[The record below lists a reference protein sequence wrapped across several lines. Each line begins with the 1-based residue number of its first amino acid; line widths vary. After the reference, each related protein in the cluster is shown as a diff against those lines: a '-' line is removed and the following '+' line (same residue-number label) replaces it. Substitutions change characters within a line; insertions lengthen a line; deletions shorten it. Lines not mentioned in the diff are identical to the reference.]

1 MFTLF
6 GSDYVGSPGN
16 CLYPHRFEVSD
27 ADSLKEAVRHDYV
40 CAEYKNSYR
49 NGANYLSAD
58 CLPVDCDNDHSDDP
72 ALWVT
77 PEDVAANFPG
87 VRFAVHYSR
96 HHMKEKNGAAA
107 RPKFHVLF
115 PIDPI
120 TDADAELVGVF
131 YELIE
136 KTEIADGVIYFQLTR
151 GTSPRSYLPPKIN
164 LPHLSVVIRDVP
176 IHTDW
181 QENGIRA
188 ALVEDIRW
196 LRCDIASLNLLGS
209 VLAAEEARKKNAQK
223 ALFFRKEKK
232 TVTEGEDANFFV
244 VKDEV
249 LWTHPANEMIL
260 SGVTRSIIKEKLAP
274 SLGITVVE
282 KTLTPDFVKST
293 SEAFFTNTAD
303 EIVPVTMLDRDPIAD
318 GAPGEITRKL
328 LAAYKE
334 YVKEELAKPLEDLLR
349 D

>member
-1 MFTLF
+1 MLCVGRTF
-6 GSDYVGSPGN
+6 GALPPLHARTGDPDYGRRLGIGRR
-16 CLYPHRFEVSD
+16 LLR
-27 ADSLKEAVRHDYV
+27 ADRE
-40 CAEYKNSYR
+40 
-49 NGANYLSAD
+49 
-58 CLPVDCDNDHSDDP
+58 
-72 ALWVT
+72 
-77 PEDVAANFPG
+77 
-87 VRFAVHYSR
+87 
-96 HHMKEKNGAAA
+96 
-107 RPKFHVLF
+107 
-115 PIDPI
+115 
-120 TDADAELVGVF
+120 
-131 YELIE
+131 
-136 KTEIADGVIYFQLTR
+136 ADGVIYFQLTR

-223 ALFFRKEKK
+223 ALFFRKEKN

-260 SGVTRSIIKEKLAP
+260 CGVTRSIIKEKLAP
-274 SLGITVVE
+274 ALGLTIVE
-282 KTLTPDFVKST
+282 KTLTPDFVRSA

-318 GAPGEITRKL
+318 GVLGEITRKL

-334 YVKEELAKPLEDLLR
+334 HVKEELAKPSEGLPR

>member
-1 MFTLF
+1 MKQLAYY
-6 GSDYVGSPGN
+6 D
-16 CLYPHRFEVSD
+16 
-27 ADSLKEAVRHDYV
+27 
-40 CAEYKNSYR
+40 
-49 NGANYLSAD
+49 GAF
-58 CLPVDCDNDHSDDP
+58 LPLD
-72 ALWVT
+72 T
-77 PEDVAANFPG
+77 Y
-87 VRFAVHYSR
+87 AVHLEDRGFQFGDGVFETIRVYGGKCFALEEHLERYRRSMR
-96 HHMKEKNGAAA
+96 ELA
-107 RPKFHVLF
+107 
-115 PIDPI
+115 IPI

-136 KTEIADGVIYFQLTR
+136 KAEITDGVIYFQLTR

-223 ALFFRKEKK
+223 ALFFRKEKN

-260 SGVTRSIIKEKLAP
+260 SGVTRSIIWNGGRCLILRLI
-274 SLGITVVE
+274 SSMFITGSV
-282 KTLTPDFVKST
+282 
-293 SEAFFTNTAD
+293 
-303 EIVPVTMLDRDPIAD
+303 
-318 GAPGEITRKL
+318 
-328 LAAYKE
+328 
-334 YVKEELAKPLEDLLR
+334 LR
-349 D
+349 PE

>member
-1 MFTLF
+1 MKQLAYY
-6 GSDYVGSPGN
+6 D
-16 CLYPHRFEVSD
+16 
-27 ADSLKEAVRHDYV
+27 
-40 CAEYKNSYR
+40 
-49 NGANYLSAD
+49 GAF
-58 CLPVDCDNDHSDDP
+58 LPLD
-72 ALWVT
+72 T
-77 PEDVAANFPG
+77 Y
-87 VRFAVHYSR
+87 AVHLEDRGFQFGDGVFETIRVYDGKCFALEEHLERYRRSMR
-96 HHMKEKNGAAA
+96 ELA
-107 RPKFHVLF
+107 
-115 PIDPI
+115 IPI

-136 KTEIADGVIYFQLTR
+136 KAEIADGVIYFQLTR

-223 ALFFRKEKK
+223 ALFFRKEKN

-274 SLGITVVE
+274 ALGITVVE

-334 YVKEELAKPLEDLLR
+334 YVKEELAKPLEDLPR

>member
-1 MFTLF
+1 MKQLAYY
-6 GSDYVGSPGN
+6 D
-16 CLYPHRFEVSD
+16 
-27 ADSLKEAVRHDYV
+27 
-40 CAEYKNSYR
+40 
-49 NGANYLSAD
+49 GAF
-58 CLPVDCDNDHSDDP
+58 LPLD
-72 ALWVT
+72 T
-77 PEDVAANFPG
+77 Y
-87 VRFAVHYSR
+87 AVHLEDRGFQFGDGVFETLRVYGGKCLALEEHLERYRRSMR
-96 HHMKEKNGAAA
+96 ELA
-107 RPKFHVLF
+107 
-115 PIDPI
+115 IPI

-136 KTEIADGVIYFQLTR
+136 KAEIADGVIYFQLTR

-181 QENGIRA
+181 QKTGIRA

-223 ALFFRKEKK
+223 ALFFRKEKN

-274 SLGITVVE
+274 ALGLTIVE
-282 KTLTPDFVKST
+282 KTLTPDFVRSA

-303 EIVPVTMLDRDPIAD
+303 EIVPMTMLDRDPIAD

-334 YVKEELAKPLEDLLR
+334 HVKEELAKPSEDLPR

>member
-1 MFTLF
+1 MKQLAYYDGAFLPLDTYAVHLEDRGFQF
-6 GSDYVGSPGN
+6 GDGV
-16 CLYPHRFEVSD
+16 FETIRVYD
-27 ADSLKEAVRHDYV
+27 GKCFALKEHLER
-40 CAEYKNSYR
+40 YR
-49 NGANYLSAD
+49 RSMRELS
-58 CLPVDCDNDHSDDP
+58 
-72 ALWVT
+72 
-77 PEDVAANFPG
+77 
-87 VRFAVHYSR
+87 
-96 HHMKEKNGAAA
+96 
-107 RPKFHVLF
+107 
-115 PIDPI
+115 IPI
-120 TDADAELVGVF
+120 TDSDEELVGVF
-131 YELIE
+131 GELIE
-136 KTEIADGVIYFQLTR
+136 KTEIREGIIYFQLTR
-151 GTSPRSYLPPKIN
+151 GTSPRAYLPPKIN

-176 IHTDW
+176 IRTDW

-223 ALFFRKEKK
+223 ALFFRKEKN

-274 SLGITVVE
+274 
-282 KTLTPDFVKST
+282 FVKST

-334 YVKEELAKPLEDLLR
+334 YVKEELAKPLEDLPR